1 MKSEGVV
8 LADSLKVI
16 KFNSNPLKSTHQD
29 LHIFTGDQNQSF
41 RNVEDSVQK
50 RIEKKIKF
58 IPFFFKKNVKN
69 KPLKT
74 YTCEFI
80 LEIIKLKT
88 PQLFLNN
95 DFSLQIIAKLL
106 YLIIDTIISYQVALL
121 LAGPRNV
128 LIL

>member
-41 RNVEDSVQK
+41 SNVEDSVQK

-58 IPFFFKKNVKN
+58 IPFFKKNVKN

-74 YTCEFI
+74 FTWEVIF
-80 LEIIKLKT
+80 
-88 PQLFLNN
+88 
-95 DFSLQIIAKLL
+95 
-106 YLIIDTIISYQVALL
+106 
-121 LAGPRNV
+121 
-128 LIL
+128 